1 MTDMHD
7 AHVSSEQF
15 AHLGE
20 GAIGYIRK
28 ISSDDFM
35 AAWPG
40 VAEMPSGIDIWALF
54 AADGAPI
61 LLTDERAT
69 ALAAASEKELMAV
82 TLQ

>member
-1 MTDMHD
+1 MT
-7 AHVSSEQF
+7 ATNETRVSPEQF

-40 VAEMPSGIDIWALF
+40 VAEIPSGIDIWALF
-54 AADGAPI
+54 AADGMPI
-61 LLTDERAT
+61 LLTDERAS
-69 ALAAASEKELMAV
+69 AIEAAREKELMAV
-82 TLQ
+82 ALH

>member
-1 MTDMHD
+1 MTAMLDTQ
-7 AHVSSEQF
+7 VSTEQF
-15 AHLGE
+15 AHMGE

-40 VAEMPSGIDIWALF
+40 IAEMPSGIDIWALF
-54 AADGAPI
+54 AADGMPI
-61 LLTDERAT
+61 LLTDEKST
-69 ALAAASEKELMAV
+69 ALAAAEEKELRAV

>member
-1 MTDMHD
+1 MTATHD
-7 AHVSSEQF
+7 TNVSPEQF

-40 VAEMPSGIDIWALF
+40 MAEMPSGIDIWALF
-54 AADGAPI
+54 AADGMPI
-61 LLTDERAT
+61 LLTDEKST
-69 ALAAASEKELMAV
+69 AVAAAREKELMAV
-82 TLQ
+82 PLQ